1 MKIRHK
7 LISGFIGISLL
18 TAVVGGVAISQQFQ
32 ISQKLAIKESQQVA
46 ETIANFLTSTHKYKS
61 DETGNFVFYQDS
73 EEVQSFTEKLHNLQ
87 KRDIVVVDIKKH
99 ILADAVPEN
108 IGTTFDHD
116 RNNEVSKTIQDGV
129 SRYFIE
135 KSRDYPQGIKLV
147 AIPLKLEEKQI
158 VGAII
163 LEYTPIYQEALAAAQ
178 STTIAIA
185 ITSLTCIIL
194 ALVLGSLISQS
205 IANPLQVVTDI
216 AQKATKNS
224 DFELQIAVTTNDEI
238 GILANSFNE
247 LIQRVKEL
255 IQEKEQRADELIKAN
270 KKLQSTQKQMIAQEK
285 LASLG
290 SLTAGIA
297 HEIRNP
303 LNFINNFAELSVD
316 LTQELLDEIESHKQA
331 IEPEFA
337 EEITAIISDLQ
348 INSSKIDFHGK
359 RAENIVSN
367 MLMHSRGGERSWQ
380 GTNLNNLLQETLNL
394 AYHGMRAKDVSF
406 NVALQTEYDQ
416 TIGEISVVIQDINR
430 AFLNIISNACY
441 AVCQKQKEISP
452 DFSPLVKVS
461 TKNLGEKV
469 EIRIFDNGSGIP
481 PEILD
486 KIFEHFFTT
495 KPTGEG
501 TGLGLS
507 LSYEIIV
514 QQHQGELKVES
525 DVGSFTQFIIYLP
538 KK

>member
-1 MKIRHK
+1 MA
-7 LISGFIGISLL
+7 
-18 TAVVGGVAISQQFQ
+18 TAQPTA
-32 ISQKLAIKESQQVA
+32 
-46 ETIANFLTSTHKYKS
+46 
-61 DETGNFVFYQDS
+61 
-73 EEVQSFTEKLHNLQ
+73 
-87 KRDIVVVDIKKH
+87 
-99 ILADAVPEN
+99 
-108 IGTTFDHD
+108 
-116 RNNEVSKTIQDGV
+116 
-129 SRYFIE
+129 
-135 KSRDYPQGIKLV
+135 
-147 AIPLKLEEKQI
+147 
-158 VGAII
+158 
-163 LEYTPIYQEALAAAQ
+163 
-178 STTIAIA
+178 IAIA
-185 ITSLTCIIL
+185 ITSLTCITL
-194 ALVLGSLISQS
+194 ALVLGSWISKS

-224 DFELQIAVTTNDEI
+224 DFDLQAPVTTNDEI
-238 GILANSFNE
+238 GTLATSFNQ

-255 IQEKEQRADELIKAN
+255 LQEKEQRADELIKAN
-270 KKLQSTQKQMIAQEK
+270 EKLQATQKQMIAQEK

-316 LTQELLDEIESHKQA
+316 LTQDLLDEIESHKQG
-331 IEPEFA
+331 IEPGFA

-359 RAENIVSN
+359 RAEKIVSN
-367 MLMHSRGGERSWQ
+367 MLMHSRGGERNWQ
-380 GTNLNNLLQETLNL
+380 ATNLNNLLQEALNL

-406 NVALQTEYDQ
+406 NAALETEYDE
-416 TIGEISVVIQDINR
+416 TIGEISVVTQDINR

-441 AVCQKQKEISP
+441 AVSQKQKEISL
-452 DFSPLVKVS
+452 DFSPLIKVS
-461 TKNLGEKV
+461 SKNLGNKV

-525 DVGSFTQFIIYLP
+525 EVGSYTEFIIYLP